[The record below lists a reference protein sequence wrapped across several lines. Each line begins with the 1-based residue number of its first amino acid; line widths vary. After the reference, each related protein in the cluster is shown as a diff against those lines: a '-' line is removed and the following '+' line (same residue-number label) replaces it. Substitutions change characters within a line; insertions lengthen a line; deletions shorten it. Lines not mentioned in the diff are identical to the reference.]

1 MLPKGWVET
10 EASEVG
16 TWGSGGTPKSTDAT
30 YYNGNIPWIRSGD
43 LPDRQITRHEIEI
56 TESGLNACA
65 AKWVA
70 TNSVLI
76 ALYGATIGK
85 IGLTTYPVTTNQA
98 VAFCTPYE
106 GINPHYLARYFLSI
120 REKLISLGQGG
131 AQPNISQIILKQQIV
146 PLPPLAEQ
154 HRIVTK
160 LDSLTA
166 RIARARAELERVQ
179 VLKKHLKYKATQAI
193 FSTNSRWPTV
203 KLQDLV
209 SDGPTNGWSPSTDST
224 AQGTLSLKLTATTS
238 GYIRL
243 DNAATKRIH
252 ETVPYDSKFW
262 LKSGDILIQ
271 RANALEHLGVSAIF
285 YGPEKKYIYPDL
297 MMRVRVQ
304 DENLSRLIWY
314 FLNSPNTRKHFR
326 ENATGTAGNMPKI
339 NGKIVK
345 QLLVPVPPSGVR
357 VHLVKSL
364 DTLFARADRLETEAE
379 RALTLLNRLEASL
392 LAKAFQ
398 GELIPQD
405 PKDEPASVL
414 LDRIR
419 AERAAAPKPK
429 RGRRQSTQ
437 DMPLPRKRQTKKHG

>member
-1 MLPKGWVET
+1 MLPKGWVEV

-85 IGLTTYPVTTNQA
+85 VGLTTYPVTTNQA
-98 VAFCTPYE
+98 VAFCTPCE
-106 GINPHYLARYFLSI
+106 GINSHYLARYFLSI

-154 HRIVTK
+154 RRIVAK
-160 LDSLTA
+160 LDRLTT

-179 VLKKHLKYKATQAI
+179 QLREAFTARFLRKI
-193 FSTNSRWPTV
+193 FSAEIEKYFPLNEVITSIDAGKNLKCEERPPKKNEQGVV
-203 KLQDLV
+203 KVSAVSSEIFRPEEAKTLPQSYLPPKRDLI
-209 SDGPTNGWSPSTDST
+209 TNGDVLLARAS
-224 AQGTLSLKLTATTS
+224 GSLKLVGRIAVAERCDGNLYLSDKVLRINIDKAWKDWVVWFLRSPLGREQIESFSS
-238 GYIRL
+238 GISMH
-243 DNAATKRIH
+243 NIGQNNFKRIKIPF
-252 ETVPYDSKFW
+252 V
-262 LKSGDILIQ
+262 
-271 RANALEHLGVSAIF
+271 
-285 YGPEKKYIYPDL
+285 
-297 MMRVRVQ
+297 
-304 DENLSRLIWY
+304 NL
-314 FLNSPNTRKHFR
+314 PGR
-326 ENATGTAGNMPKI
+326 E
-339 NGKIVK
+339 GKISSLIRGLK
-345 QLLVPVPPSGVR
+345 HIN
-357 VHLVKSL
+357 HL
-364 DTLFARADRLETEAE
+364 EAE
-379 RALTLLNRLEASL
+379 AQRALTLLNRLEASL
-392 LAKAFQ
+392 LVKAFR
-398 GELIPQD
+398 GELVPQD
-405 PKDEPASVL
+405 PKDEPASAL

-429 RGRRQSTQ
+429 RGRKQPTR
-437 DMPLPRKRQTKKHG
+437 DMPLPRKRPTEKHG